1 MSTGS
6 AYAFCT
12 GCGCVAVE
20 NEKANGPHHWIERVV
35 DANERQILSGIICNV
50 CMPRP
55 DLICEGCGGIGH
67 DVGAGYVWVVRTPT
81 RRELHRL
88 TRQRCPNCTQ
98 QAAANAL

>member
-12 GCGCVAVE
+12 HCGCVAIQDG
-20 NEKANGPHHWIERVV
+20 NLLGPHHWIERIA
-35 DANERQILSGIICNV
+35 DAEERHILSGIICNV
-50 CMPRP
+50 CLPRP
-55 DLICEGCGGIGH
+55 DLICEGCGRIGY
-67 DVGAGYVWVVRTPT
+67 DAGAGYVWVVRTPT

-88 TRQRCPNCTQ
+88 QRQRCPSCTQ